1 MFKNS
6 KKAICNRL
14 IENLEQGEKFYKFSH
29 VDSNDKVVYFDGK
42 KPSELYGFPIPVE
55 MYGQFFPEFIYDIA
69 YEKEGKLYRILTN
82 KEVVVIKEGLNVKEE
97 NQILAAAS
105 IKPATAS
112 DLSRYVTL
120 ITYKDNMKQYV
131 KSRY

>member
-1 MFKNS
+1 MLKNS

-14 IENLEQGEKFYKFSH
+14 IENLEKGEKFYKFSH
-29 VDSNDKVVYFDGK
+29 VSSNDKVVYFDGK
-42 KPSELYGFPIPVE
+42 TPYQLYGFPIPVK
-55 MYGQFFPEFIYDIA
+55 MYGQFFPEFISDIA
-69 YEKEGKLYRILTN
+69 YEKCGKLYQILTN
-82 KEVVVIKEGLNVKEE
+82 KEVVVIKEGLNVLEE
-97 NQILAAAS
+97 NKILAAAS

-112 DLSRYVTL
+112 DISRYVTL